1 MNAPASTSLLSA
13 MRSEVDLRRA
23 QLASG
28 TPAMDAAAVLRV
40 QAALLAQ
47 GRFAA
52 AAAALAGELA
62 ALLGAM
68 RVSVGMH
75 EHGSTRIVAIAGAAD
90 FRQQSE
96 LCRSLAAAMDE
107 AMEQGA
113 SISYPA
119 DPQARP
125 RVCLAHADVARRG
138 AARVITVPLV
148 AREACIGAM
157 TLEFRTEGVLA
168 AGLVD
173 SCEQLAT
180 LVTPVLELKRNADR
194 PWHGRLRQFAGGMR
208 DSLTE
213 PGKLLPKL
221 VAVAALALLL
231 ALCNWPVDYRVSAPA
246 HLEGSIQRVLVA
258 PADGYLRQVHAK
270 PGDAVASGQVLVEL
284 ADQDLALERSKWG
297 SELAQWE
304 NSARSALAKAER
316 TQYVVNL
323 SKADAAR
330 AQLALVEQQMLRG
343 QIRAPFDGLVIKGDL
358 SQALG
363 APVQRGDVLLTVAP
377 ANEFRL
383 IIDVDER
390 DIGDVRV
397 GQTGALALAALP
409 QTSNRFRV
417 LRVTPV
423 ATSKEG
429 RNYYE
434 VEARFDMTPVA
445 VRPGLQGVAKID
457 VGQQTLAWIWTHRLT
472 DWVRLVLW
480 TFGG

>member
-13 MRSEVDLRRA
+13 MRSEADLRRT

-28 TPAMDAAAVLRV
+28 APAMDAAAVLRV

-47 GRFAA
+47 GRVAA
-52 AAAALAGELA
+52 AAAAMAGELT

-68 RVSVGMH
+68 RVSVGLR
-75 EHGSTRIVAIAGAAD
+75 EHGSTRIVAIAGETD
-90 FRQQSE
+90 LRQQSE

-113 SISYPA
+113 SICYPA

-125 RVCLAHADVARRG
+125 RVSLAHADIARRG
-138 AARVITVPLV
+138 AASVVTVPLV
-148 AREACIGAM
+148 AEETCVGAL
-157 TLEFRTEGVLA
+157 TLEFGADA
-168 AGLVD
+168 APAVGLVD
-173 SCEQLAT
+173 SCEQLAS
-180 LVTPVLELKRNADR
+180 LVTPILELKRNADR
-194 PWHGRLRQFAGGMR
+194 PWHGRLRQSFDAMR
-208 DSLTE
+208 GSLTE
-213 PGKLLPKL
+213 PGKIVPKL
-221 VAVAALALLL
+221 GGIAVLALLVG
-231 ALCNWPVDYRVSAPA
+231 LCSLPVDYRVSAPA
-246 HLEGSIQRVLVA
+246 HLEGAIQRVLVA

-270 PGDAVASGQVLVEL
+270 PGDAVASGQLLVEL
-284 ADQDLALERSKWG
+284 ADQDLTLERSKWG

-330 AQLALVEQQMLRG
+330 AQLALVEQQLLRG

-377 ANEFRL
+377 ADEFRL

-417 LRVTPV
+417 VRVTPV

-434 VEARFDMTPVA
+434 VEARFDLAPMA

-472 DWVRLVLW
+472 DWARLMLW